1 MSGQILQSHSDPPD
15 LMQNRLIPSPRPAQG
30 AADLARMRWSL
41 PACPLP
47 EPGSWVGTARV
58 AHTVG
63 TDFPAALRPSGAG
76 ARCC

>member
-1 MSGQILQSHSDPPD
+1 
-15 LMQNRLIPSPRPAQG
+15 
-30 AADLARMRWSL
+30 MRWSL

-63 TDFPAALRPSGAG
+63 TDFPGAADDASDDVRLYLLYIALGMFIFRMYELL
-76 ARCC
+76 ARLIYE